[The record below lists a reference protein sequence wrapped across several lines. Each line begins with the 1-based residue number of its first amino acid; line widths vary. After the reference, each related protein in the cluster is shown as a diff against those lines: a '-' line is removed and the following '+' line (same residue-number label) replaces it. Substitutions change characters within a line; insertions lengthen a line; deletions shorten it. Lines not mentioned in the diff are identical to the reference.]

1 MNARNLAA
9 ALFGGETKRARQ
21 AKSSSCHIFLIDSFE
36 RFDPDA
42 RKEAADSS
50 AASFD

>member
-1 MNARNLAA
+1 MNARSLTA
-9 ALFGGETKRARQ
+9 ALFGGETKHARRAE
-21 AKSSSCHIFLIDSFE
+21 SSSCRISLIDSFE
-36 RFDPDA
+36 RFGPDA